1 MLTFSRV
8 MLLTFCVVLLATGC
22 RRKQEERERQTAQ
35 LQTISK
41 RLDEIQ
47 ANLAVMSETRTETVY
62 HNTPPAAPM
71 VTTSPVVTLTPESS
85 ESSTT
90 MVQITDFSKA
100 EPLSR
105 KEQVSR
111 LGQRAPT
118 SQVTRHT
125 VTRKTTVRTS
135 KAKYGKVIAVSGLS
149 AVDLQKALK
158 NAGFNPGKVDGKIG
172 PNTVKAI
179 KQFQTAEGLS
189 ADGVVGRRTWA
200 KLSPHLAGPAAAP
213 AAPAAETAPV
223 VNQDS
228 FNVF

>member
-1 MLTFSRV
+1 MLTFSRT
-8 MLLTFCVVLLATGC
+8 LLLAFCVILLATGC

-62 HNTPPAAPM
+62 HNTATSTPM
-71 VTTSPVVTLTPESS
+71 VTPAPVVTLTPES
-85 ESSTT
+85 ESST
-90 MVQITDFSKA
+90 MVQITDFTKA

-105 KEQVSR
+105 REQVSR
-111 LGQRAPT
+111 LGQRTPT
-118 SQVTRHT
+118 SSVTRT
-125 VTRKTTVRTS
+125 VTTRKTTVKTS

-149 AVDLQKALK
+149 AVDVQKALK
-158 NAGFNPGKVDGKIG
+158 NAGFNPGKIDGKIG

-200 KLSPHLAGPAAAP
+200 KLSPHLAGPAAPAV
-213 AAPAAETAPV
+213 AAPAGETAPV

>member
-1 MLTFSRV
+1 MLTFSRL
-8 MLLTFCVVLLATGC
+8 MLLTFCVVLLSTGC

-62 HNTPPAAPM
+62 HNNPPAPPM

-85 ESSTT
+85 ESTT
-90 MVQITDFSKA
+90 MVQITDFAKA

-105 KEQVSR
+105 REQVSR

-158 NAGFNPGKVDGKIG
+158 NAGFNPGKIDGKIG

-179 KQFQTAEGLS
+179 KQFQTAEGLA

-200 KLSPHLAGPAAAP
+200 KLSPHLAGPAAP